1 MVLLLLLLLSE
12 ACQSFGTTFLGC
24 NMRMHPLLKPPRGF
38 MTMKIRVGILGLP
51 NVGKSTLF
59 NALNKKSVARAENFP
74 FCTVDP
80 NLAPVLVSS
89 PYLERLGTFS
99 GSITTIPA
107 TMECVDVAGL
117 AKGAHRGEGLGNQF
131 LGTLRECDAICHLVR
146 MFDDRNIIHVDGKV
160 DPTADAEVVNLE
172 LVLADLQH
180 VERRLEKT
188 TCGGLE
194 RATRTRVVAG
204 LKQGVPARA
213 ISLSENEAFSIKS
226 MGLLTLK
233 PVLYAFNVDEVDFLL
248 GREDASKRAAGILK
262 SIQYCDSSRD
272 MFTLVSAKIE
282 AEVSKRDGKEREEY
296 LSLLGV
302 ELEPKLDGFLSHE
315 VIPFMICKLL
325 DLIVVYTGPGVPP
338 ERSRTTKAYLFSANS
353 WTADDLAG
361 RLHGE
366 IKKGFIR
373 AEVTPA
379 EILLEYA
386 SYTAAKA
393 SGCIRTEGR
402 DYVLNSN
409 DVVLIKWK

>member
-1 MVLLLLLLLSE
+1 M
-12 ACQSFGTTFLGC
+12 
-24 NMRMHPLLKPPRGF
+24 
-38 MTMKIRVGILGLP
+38 
-51 NVGKSTLF
+51 
-59 NALNKKSVARAENFP
+59 
-74 FCTVDP
+74 DW
-80 NLAPVLVSS
+80 
-89 PYLERLGTFS
+89 
-99 GSITTIPA
+99 
-107 TMECVDVAGL
+107 VDVAGL

-131 LGTLRECDAICHLVR
+131 LGTLRECNAICHLVR
-146 MFDDRNIIHVDGKV
+146 MFDDRNIVHVDGKV
-160 DPTADAEVVNLE
+160 DPLADAKVVNLE

-188 TCGGLE
+188 TCAGLE
-194 RATRTRVVAG
+194 RATLTRVVAG
-204 LKQGVPARA
+204 LNEGVPARA
-213 ISLSENEAFSIKS
+213 IRMSESEAFSIKS

-233 PVLYAFNVDEVDFLL
+233 PVLNAFNVDEVDFLL
-248 GREDASKRAAGILK
+248 GREDASKRAAGILT

-302 ELEPKLDGFLSHE
+302 ELEPKLDDSFLSHH
-315 VIPFMICKLL
+315 VLPSMICKLL

-338 ERSRTTKAYLFSANS
+338 ERSRTTKAHLFSNNS

-361 RLHGE
+361 RLHGD
-366 IKKGFIR
+366 IRKGFIR

-379 EILLEYA
+379 ESLLEHA
-386 SYTAAKA
+386 SYTAAKE

-402 DYVLNSN
+402 DYVLNAN